1 MSEMEFYSDG
11 FDEFSKL
18 LEEYS
23 KKTSESN
30 VLDVLEYG
38 AKEFVKDVK
47 ALPKPRSLISKGG
60 YTHLIDTVTTR
71 RAEKE
76 VETGWGKYYGI
87 MVEKG
92 TRKMNAQPHMKITYE
107 RNADKYHKLM
117 NKKLFG

>member
-1 MSEMEFYSDG
+1 MSELEFYSDG
-11 FDEFSKL
+11 FEEFSKM
-18 LEEYS
+18 LEEYAG
-23 KKTSESN
+23 KTKESD

-38 AKEFVKDVK
+38 ANEFVKDVR

-60 YTHLIDTVTTR
+60 YTHLLDTVTTR

-76 VETGWGKYYGI
+76 IETGWGKYYGT

-92 TRKMNAQPHMKITYE
+92 TRRMNAQPHMSTTYK
-107 RNADKYHKLM
+107 RNADKYYKMM